1 MEIRV
6 QLQDSE
12 QEEPLQEQ
20 EVQVGEEKGKVP
32 VEEQEQ
38 EVQVEVQ
45 EEKAKVGLSK
55 TLQIL
60 QKKIEKL
67 RALQLQLQVK
77 VSEKLV
83 QVVPPIFFSKSEE
96 LHQLKLFH

>member
-67 RALQLQLQVK
+67 RGLQLQVK

-83 QVVPPIFFSKSEE
+83 QVVPPKFFSKSE
-96 LHQLKLFH
+96 